1 MPLFHSPDTAVFAL
15 IVGLLGILFE
25 FHAPGSI
32 FPGVAGFALAL
43 LAAASLS
50 QYPLSPGAITLIAI
64 AALFLILELKIRS
77 QGILS
82 ATGAVLLACG
92 IYLLIDSGDPTQHIR
107 PITALG
113 VVLPFGLL
121 TAFLLT
127 VASRARHN
135 KLAAGPTTLV
145 GQIGTV
151 IAAPDSLRIQV
162 AGEYWN
168 AVSHVPLV
176 PGTSVRVI
184 DIQGLELSVVPLP
197 KDEPDAITMR

>member
-1 MPLFHSPDTAVFAL
+1 MPLFHNPDTAVLAL
-15 IVGLLGILFE
+15 VVGLLGVLFE

-32 FPGVAGFALAL
+32 FPGVAGFALVL

-64 AALFLILELKIRS
+64 AALFLILELKIHS

-82 ATGAVLLACG
+82 ATGALLLACG
-92 IYLLIDSGDPTQHIR
+92 IYLLIDSGDPAQHVR

-135 KLAAGPTTLV
+135 KLASGPTVLL

-151 IAAPDSLRIQV
+151 IAAPESLRVQI

-168 AVSHVPLV
+168 VLSHVPLA
-176 PGTSVRVI
+176 PGTSVRVV
-184 DIQGLELSVVPLP
+184 DIHGLELSVVPLP
-197 KDEPDAITMR
+197 ETSPTR

>member
-1 MPLFHSPDTAVFAL
+1 MPLFHSPDTAIIAL
-15 IVGLLGILFE
+15 VIGFLGVLFE
-25 FHAPGSI
+25 FHAPGTI
-32 FPGVAGFALAL
+32 FPGVAGFALVL

-64 AALFLILELKIRS
+64 ATVFLILEIKVRS
-77 QGILS
+77 QGLLS
-82 ATGAVLLACG
+82 ATGAILLACG
-92 IYLLIDSGDPTQHIR
+92 LYLLIDSADPAQHVR
-107 PITALG
+107 PLTALG

-135 KLAAGPTTLV
+135 KMAVGPTTLL

-151 IAAPDSLRIQV
+151 ISAPDSLRIQI

-168 AVSHVPLV
+168 ALCPQPLA
-176 PGTSVRVI
+176 PGTSVCVTKI
-184 DIQGLELSVVPLP
+184 NGLELSVVPLP
-197 KDEPDAITMR
+197 ETGQTR